1 LGKNNKRPVFPL
13 LLIAAGLIFL
23 IGAVVGIVFISG
35 GDDSP
40 QVSVPNQKIP
50 YPQIVRVNLSTA
62 KVAFDSGEAVFV
74 DVRDQAYYENG
85 HIPGARSVPLGQFE
99 DRLIELEP
107 TDWIILYC
115 S

>member
-1 LGKNNKRPVFPL
+1 MGKNNKRPVFPL

-74 DVRDQAYYENG
+74 DVRDQAYYENE
-85 HIPGARSVPLGQFE
+85 HIPGARSIPLSQFE

-115 S
+115 T